1 LPLEAC
7 VPEDPPDDPDP
18 RFPCDYPPTVD
29 GGIIRQPC
37 ERWPGWYIDV
47 EVSIP
52 PADVLRHP
60 WPRGL
65 VGYPNRFWYL
75 GAGDVEAWSEEKALE
90 CSGIDYGKEYDS
102 NTFDCGGSVGNVTA
116 DAQVNYQ
123 LGAAWRHWTPAAGAI
138 FGQTPPAEQLWT
150 VHDRPENG
158 GDRAFLDPSI
168 SYVFETSSWGQP
180 ADGPSWNPEC
190 QDRTCSYDERTLNL
204 RDTESYHVNVQTFWW
219 PEYNFRYD
227 EYHCTS
233 TKTECQSRPGWGAA
247 ECDLDGDGSNDPDT
261 KSRSYCNGWGWR
273 RRTEGWTKYDLR
285 DLGADPLVPWG
296 GVRVAGAD
304 ENGNRQGSWIGAWG
318 SYIPVPVI
326 EVQPVGTE

>member
-1 LPLEAC
+1 
-7 VPEDPPDDPDP
+7 
-18 RFPCDYPPTVD
+18 
-29 GGIIRQPC
+29 
-37 ERWPGWYIDV
+37 
-47 EVSIP
+47 
-52 PADVLRHP
+52 VLRHP

-90 CSGIDYGKEYDS
+90 CSGIDYGRKYDS

-116 DAQVNYQ
+116 NANVNYQ

-138 FGQTPPAEQLWT
+138 FGQTPPSEQLWT

-190 QDRTCSYDERTLNL
+190 QDRTCSYDERILNL

-285 DLGADPLVPWG
+285 MLGADPLVPWG
-296 GVRVAGAD
+296 AVRVAGAD